1 MLTGL
6 NVPTHSVLATALWG
20 NIGLFSA
27 FSDGCSERLR
37 NEWMWRVVNPGV
49 LVQTP
54 CWVPLCCPAFP
65 SSFHYMGSRLTSHWA
80 VCVCVSLCN
89 PTDCSPSDSS
99 VHGILQ
105 TRKLSYL
112 CKFLET
118 RIQFDWRYWRYTCWI
133 TELNHVS
140 SLHTALQQSIWGG
153 RLSTLAHSTS
163 GGPAILPWPD
173 EEQQILKSGH
183 HTANQ
188 GNSNE

>member
-1 MLTGL
+1 MSECGGSWTRVSWSRLLAGYHCAALPSPLVFTTWGQDWHPTGL
-6 NVPTHSVLATALWG
+6 
-20 NIGLFSA
+20 
-27 FSDGCSERLR
+27 
-37 NEWMWRVVNPGV
+37 
-49 LVQTP
+49 
-54 CWVPLCCPAFP
+54 
-65 SSFHYMGSRLTSHWA
+65 
-80 VCVCVSLCN
+80 CVCVLVFA
-89 PTDCSPSDSS
+89 T
-99 VHGILQ
+99 LQ
-105 TRKLSYL
+105 TVAHQTPLSMGFSRPCKLSYL